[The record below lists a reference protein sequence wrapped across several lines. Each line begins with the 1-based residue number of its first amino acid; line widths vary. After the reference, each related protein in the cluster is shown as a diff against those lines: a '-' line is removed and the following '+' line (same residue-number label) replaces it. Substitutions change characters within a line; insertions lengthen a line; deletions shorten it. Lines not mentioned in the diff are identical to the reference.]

1 MLLFQIKDAKFLFL
15 FLHGQAV
22 DSTLPST
29 YTLFILISFTNL
41 KPEKKIVDNIPKKQ
55 SFFSIGE

>member
-1 MLLFQIKDAKFLFL
+1 MLLFQIKDAKFLIL

-29 YTLFILISFTNL
+29 YTLFILISFTNW
-41 KPEKKIVDNIPKKQ
+41 KPENKIVDNVLNKQ
-55 SFFSIGE
+55 SFLSIGE